1 MNDEDNIK
9 ILYNIKKNSNLSNES
24 KDIIA
29 KKFYSEYLNIKKEIV
44 FASLT
49 NYEKEIKEIIDKDK
63 DFMKNIYLI
72 LQSEPVSQYLK
83 SKIKFDENNA
93 FLVNF
98 IDESNKG

>member
-1 MNDEDNIK
+1 
-9 ILYNIKKNSNLSNES
+9 
-24 KDIIA
+24 
-29 KKFYSEYLNIKKEIV
+29 
-44 FASLT
+44 
-49 NYEKEIKEIIDKDK
+49 
-63 DFMKNIYLI
+63 MKNIYLI